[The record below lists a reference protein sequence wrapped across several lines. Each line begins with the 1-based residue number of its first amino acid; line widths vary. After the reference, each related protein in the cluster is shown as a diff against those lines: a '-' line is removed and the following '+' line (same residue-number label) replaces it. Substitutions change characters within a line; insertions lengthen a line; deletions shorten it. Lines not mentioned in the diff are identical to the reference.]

1 MRGTTPDRVDQGG
14 EAANDLVRA
23 NLDLVGQV
31 LARVSAR
38 YPRHVDREEL
48 WNAGALGLVEA
59 AQRYDASTAIP
70 FERYAAIRIRGA
82 IIDST
87 RARDWASR
95 SVRRRYRD
103 VEAAANAFTEQNGRA
118 PDRSELAKQLGVDEK
133 ELDQIRARSATS
145 MLLSLD
151 SESPGDAPPLRETV
165 AAQDYLVQP
174 EKALEQQELFGTLRD
189 AVKSLPGVHGD
200 VIRRYYLEGELL
212 QDIAAELGVTQA
224 RVSQIRSEALSSM
237 RAWFGSLYE
246 GVPEVEDSS
255 PGKRARNAYVAQ
267 LSQQSTWRSRLES
280 AEESVEWVA
289 ATGA

>member
-1 MRGTTPDRVDQGG
+1 MRGNMAMPNSGLSD
-14 EAANDLVRA
+14 AANDLISCH
-23 NLDLVGQV
+23 LDLVGQV

-59 AQRYDASTAIP
+59 AQRYDASTTIP

-87 RARDWASR
+87 RSRDWASR

-103 VEAAANAFTEQNGRA
+103 LEAASNDFTERQGRT
-118 PDRSELAKQLGVDEK
+118 PNRKELAKQLGVDAK
-133 ELDQIRARSATS
+133 ELDQIRARSASS

-151 SESPGDAPPLRETV
+151 AETPREGPTLRDTI
-165 AAQDYLVQP
+165 AASDPMVEP
-174 EKALEQQELFGTLRD
+174 ERALEQQELFGTLSD
-189 AVKSLPGVHGD
+189 AVTSLPGVRGE

-246 GVPEVEDSS
+246 GVPEVEDCA
-255 PGKRARNAYVAQ
+255 PGKQARNAYVAQ
-267 LSQQSTWRSRLES
+267 LSEQSTWRSRLDSADES
-280 AEESVEWVA
+280 KQWIA
-289 ATGA
+289 AAGA